1 MNVMVVVVEGKCR
14 QTNAFH
20 LFFCWLLS
28 APPHTISSL
37 PHRLDI
43 SLYSLV
49 HFVCPSIMASY
60 DSSLRLQFLQNA
72 ASLLCSG
79 SISTASH
86 LMVQHNGILHEDSK
100 SIKLRQHES
109 WCNACGA
116 PRQPR
121 YTKVV
126 KPKYRSSKGKTR
138 PASIASREAIVYRC
152 LRCSSRTV
160 QRRQSQPRPLQ
171 KAGRTSV
178 ASIQAAPSSEVPSIG
193 QSTANLTSRPAAE
206 SSIKTTSENASS
218 KKRAK
223 ARKQGGLQALL
234 ASKRSGEST
243 PSSSSLDLFDFL
255 QQ

>member
-1 MNVMVVVVEGKCR
+1 MKVSARGR
-14 QTNAFH
+14 QNAFH
-20 LFFCWLLS
+20 LFFLLYR
-28 APPHTISSL
+28 PHLLT
-37 PHRLDI
+37 RLLATFFLGL
-43 SLYSLV
+43 SLYSLA
-49 HFVCPSIMASY
+49 HLVCPLIMTSY

-86 LMVQHNGILHEDSK
+86 LMMQHNDILHEDSK

-116 PRQPR
+116 PRRPR
-121 YTKVV
+121 FTKIVR
-126 KPKYRSSKGKTR
+126 PKYRSGKGKIR
-138 PASIASREAIVYRC
+138 PASVASREAIVYRC

-160 QRRQSQPRPLQ
+160 QRRPSQPRPLQ
-171 KAGRTSV
+171 KAGGTSTTI
-178 ASIQAAPSSEVPSIG
+178 IQAGESSELLATG
-193 QSTANLTSRPAAE
+193 QPTVSLTSRPAAE
-206 SSIKTTSENASS
+206 SSIKSPTENASS

-234 ASKRSGEST
+234 ASKRSGDSM

>member
-1 MNVMVVVVEGKCR
+1 M
-14 QTNAFH
+14 T
-20 LFFCWLLS
+20 
-28 APPHTISSL
+28 
-37 PHRLDI
+37 
-43 SLYSLV
+43 
-49 HFVCPSIMASY
+49 SY
-60 DSSLRLQFLQNA
+60 DSTLRLQFLQNA

-86 LMVQHNGILHEDSK
+86 LIVQHNGILHEDSK

-116 PRQPR
+116 PRKPR
-121 YTKVV
+121 YTKIV

-160 QRRQSQPRPLQ
+160 QRRPSQPRPSQ
-171 KAGRTSV
+171 KAGGTSA
-178 ASIQAAPSSEVPSIG
+178 ASIQAASGHEVTSTS